1 MVDTNVLFSAI
12 LFPDGTTSKALQK
25 CISEHEIVIA
35 SYVIDELK
43 RIVAKKV
50 PSKIEAIDLFFNKL
64 SFELVYT
71 PENIK
76 EGLFEIR
83 DKKDYPI
90 LYTAIVENVD
100 VILTGDADFKSTD
113 ISHPEIVTP
122 SEFLE
127 KF

>member
-1 MVDTNVLFSAI
+1 
-12 LFPDGTTSKALQK
+12 
-25 CISEHEIVIA
+25 
-35 SYVIDELK
+35 
-43 RIVAKKV
+43 
-50 PSKIEAIDLFFNKL
+50 
-64 SFELVYT
+64 LVYT

-100 VILTGDADFKSTD
+100 VILTGDADFKATD

-122 SEFLE
+122 TEFLE
-127 KF
+127 RF